1 MRHLRQHSRGQS
13 LVEFALLLPVLMV
26 TLLGMLDFGRAIY
39 AYNAVSE
46 AARNGAR
53 VAIVNQTPDDICLVA
68 AGRAVALGLPT
79 ACAPNGNPG
88 TQGVWVTTSGPAEC
102 LPEPDI
108 NCLESVK
115 VTYQF
120 RPITP
125 VIGAI
130 LGPIN
135 ISSTSTVP
143 VENPCLN
150 NSCPQP

>member
-1 MRHLRQHSRGQS
+1 MSAGRRRSRGQS
-13 LVEFALLLPVLMV
+13 LVEFALLLPVLLVIMLG
-26 TLLGMLDFGRAIY
+26 LLDLGRAVF
-39 AYNAVSE
+39 AYNAISE

-53 VAIVNQTPDDICLVA
+53 VAIVNQTPGDICLVA
-68 AGRAVALGLPT
+68 AERAVALGLPT

-88 TQGVWVTTSGPAEC
+88 TPGVWVTTSGPAAC
-102 LPEPDI
+102 SPIPDI

-120 RPITP
+120 RAITP

>member
-1 MRHLRQHSRGQS
+1 MSRLRRRSRGQS
-13 LVEFALLLPVLMV
+13 LVEFSLLLPVLIV
-26 TLLGMLDFGRAIY
+26 ILLGLLDLGRAVY

-53 VAIVNQTPDDICLVA
+53 VAIVNQTYADICSVA

-79 ACAPNGNPG
+79 ACAANGNPG
-88 TQGVWVTTSGPAEC
+88 TQGVWITNASTGTVVPCTA
-102 LPEPDI
+102 I
-108 NCLESVK
+108 NCKQSVK

-120 RPITP
+120 RAITP

>member
-1 MRHLRQHSRGQS
+1 MKDLRQRSRGQS
-13 LVEFALLLPVLMV
+13 LVEFALILPVLIV

-53 VAIVNQTPDDICLVA
+53 VAIVNQTPSDICLVA

-88 TQGVWVTTSGPAEC
+88 TQGVWVTTSGVAGCTPV
-102 LPEPDI
+102 PDI

-143 VENPCLN
+143 VENPCLD

>member
-1 MRHLRQHSRGQS
+1 MSRLRQHSRGQS
-13 LVEFALLLPVLMV
+13 LVEFALLLPVLIV

-53 VAIVNQTPDDICLVA
+53 VAIVNQTPGDICLVA

-88 TQGVWVTTSGPAEC
+88 TVGVWVTTSGDPAC
-102 LPEPDI
+102 SPVPDI

>member
-1 MRHLRQHSRGQS
+1 M
-13 LVEFALLLPVLMV
+13 EFALLLPVLIV

-53 VAIVNQTPDDICLVA
+53 VAIVNQTLADICQIA

-79 ACAPNGNPG
+79 TCAPNGNPS
-88 TQGVWVTTSGPAEC
+88 TQGVWVTNAATGTAVSCTA
-102 LPEPDI
+102 L
-108 NCLESVK
+108 NCRQSVK

-125 VIGAI
+125 VIGSI

-135 ISSTSTVP
+135 LSSTSTVP
-143 VENPCLN
+143 VESTCLN
-150 NSCPQP
+150 NSCPLP